1 MEILVAYLG
10 PRWRFNCGDGDKGL
24 TNECLGQQV
33 RLTTPLVARL
43 KAGSRADSA
52 IFHTLNSVRMSSFV
66 FKSVCS
72 H

>member
-1 MEILVAYLG
+1 MEVKFPVKVLAMEILVAYLG

-43 KAGSRADSA
+43 RQAAGLTVP
-52 IFHTLNSVRMSSFV
+52 FFTL
-66 FKSVCS
+66 
-72 H
+72 